1 MALNAGCTDEQ
12 VGMFVAALADRIDV
26 PPSVGR
32 DEVMDALL
40 AQEFLIVAGGLQVRD
55 TATGMAV
62 VPGCCAGLEEWREW
76 TQVISGGSPWLGH
89 DPGPEAEVVGDNLR
103 VWQDGGPNRHRGRW
117 AGLHVDM
124 PRSAL
129 PELLVRA
136 QRDLAGFLTALTGW
150 AERAGLE
157 RRGIDLVE
165 AVDTNFTITP
175 PLDLASS

>member
-1 MALNAGCTDEQ
+1 MC
-12 VGMFVAALADRIDV
+12 
-26 PPSVGR
+26 
-32 DEVMDALL
+32 
-40 AQEFLIVAGGLQVRD
+40 D

-89 DPGPEAEVVGDNLR
+89 DPGPEAEVVDDNLR

-150 AERAGLE
+150 AERAGLG